1 MLQLLKNTKWS
12 RKMNGNIWSC
22 QGTNRENGNCSLL
35 TLLATPKRNTLDS
48 FKSNAT
54 NIKIK
59 GKLLKYYVLEM
70 SV

>member
-1 MLQLLKNTKWS
+1 
-12 RKMNGNIWSC
+12 MNGNIWSN
-22 QGTNRENGNCSLL
+22 QGPKRVKRNCSFL
-35 TLLATPKRNTLDS
+35 TLVATPKRNTLDS

-59 GKLLKYYVLEM
+59 GKTLKYCMLEM

>member
-1 MLQLLKNTKWS
+1 
-12 RKMNGNIWSC
+12 MNGNIWSS
-22 QGTNRENGNCSLL
+22 QGAKRVNRNYSFI
-35 TLLATPKRNTLDS
+35 TLVATPKKNTLDS

-59 GKLLKYYVLEM
+59 GKFLKYCMLEM